1 MKKILL
7 LIAIAA
13 TLTLFGSALALAA
26 TGGTIPHGG
35 YSPATDACLQCHD
48 IHESAGDYVLMRWPT
63 VTDTCGTCHTLF
75 QVAPASGESGDP
87 VYSGDI
93 HGSVSGRPLTADRGI
108 EAWEVLLPP
117 LQDTDGD
124 TTGDTPYSVGEN
136 VNYYPGKDWR
146 GVGPDGFSGAE
157 ASIPWADLIGADG
170 IADTAEY
177 ASASGFGNPGTG
189 SPYEAY
195 QVQADNS
202 DGRGG
207 K

>member
-75 QVAPASGESGDP
+75 QQPPASGVSGTP
-87 VYSGDI
+87 SWAGDI
-93 HGSVSGRPLTADRGI
+93 RGSVSGVI
-108 EAWEVLLPP
+108 LPGP
-117 LQDTDGD
+117 PDAV
-124 TTGDTPYSVGEN
+124 P
-136 VNYYPGKDWR
+136 
-146 GVGPDGFSGAE
+146 GVGQRTLSAGE
-157 ASIPWADLIGADG
+157 AGGYP
-170 IADTAEY
+170 
-177 ASASGFGNPGTG
+177 
-189 SPYEAY
+189 SP
-195 QVQADNS
+195 
-202 DGRGG
+202 
-207 K
+207 